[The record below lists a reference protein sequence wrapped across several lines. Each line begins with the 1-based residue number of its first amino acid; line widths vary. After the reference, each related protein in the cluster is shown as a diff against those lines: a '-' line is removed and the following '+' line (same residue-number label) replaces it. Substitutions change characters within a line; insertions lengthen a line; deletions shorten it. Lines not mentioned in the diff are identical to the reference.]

1 MSCSARE
8 GLSLRYLYHMSYFHT
23 ISTMYIRTDR
33 QSNLYKRPLFKIY
46 TVCHPI
52 TSTLRH
58 LTKLPRAGPRRSK
71 DGGALTTEGI
81 IERRKPR
88 EGESMRRKPR
98 EGESMRRKPRE
109 GESMREVSPLIRGS
123 GGLPQEIFK
132 LRLSENAFPCYFQVI
147 FINLAG

>member
-1 MSCSARE
+1 MKTGECISGLNIEGFRE
-8 GLSLRYLYHMSYFHT
+8 LSVDT
-23 ISTMYIRTDR
+23 
-33 QSNLYKRPLFKIY
+33 
-46 TVCHPI
+46 
-52 TSTLRH
+52 
-58 LTKLPRAGPRRSK
+58 RAGPRRSK
-71 DGGALTTEGI
+71 DGGALTAEGI
-81 IERRKPR
+81 IE
-88 EGESMRRKPR
+88 RRKPR